1 MFTRA
6 LALLALC
13 LSLPAMA
20 YQEGDALSQDVVKK
34 LQLNNEELT
43 IVDFFAEWCVSC
55 RKELPEVNQL
65 YKELKGTGVTF
76 KGVDVDEDVEVALEF
91 QRQLGLEFPVVN
103 DPEQA
108 LIAEFKPIGMPALY
122 YIYQGK
128 VIKIRFGAINNIGDV
143 ITDDLVKMGVQ
154 L

>member
-65 YKELKGTGVTF
+65 YKELKGTGVLMSMRMLRLVLSF
-76 KGVDVDEDVEVALEF
+76 KSRSDWNS
-91 QRQLGLEFPVVN
+91 Q
-103 DPEQA
+103 
-108 LIAEFKPIGMPALY
+108 
-122 YIYQGK
+122 
-128 VIKIRFGAINNIGDV
+128 
-143 ITDDLVKMGVQ
+143 
-154 L
+154 